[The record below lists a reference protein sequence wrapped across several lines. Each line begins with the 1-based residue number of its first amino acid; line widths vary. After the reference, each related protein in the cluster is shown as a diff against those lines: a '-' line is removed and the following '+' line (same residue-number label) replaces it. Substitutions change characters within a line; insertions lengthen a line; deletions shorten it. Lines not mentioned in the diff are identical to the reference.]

1 MFGKKKSVAGLDIG
15 SSSIKMVELEGK
27 LNNLNLVSLGFENL
41 PGDTI
46 IDGQI
51 MELNVVS
58 DVIQSV
64 CTNHQVN
71 ADNVVTG
78 VSGHSVIL
86 KNIVLPPMSHEELEE
101 SIDWHAEEH
110 IPYDLADVSLDYQV
124 TAETADSTHVLI
136 AACKRERIDNIKQA
150 IQLAGKTPVVI
161 DVDTFA
167 LQNCYEVNYNPTDDD
182 VVTLLNIGASTMNVN
197 IVKGTR
203 SLFTRD
209 ITVGGSQFTD
219 VLQRSL
225 GLNFQQA
232 EAVKR
237 GVAGRGRRHRR
248 KIHRAADEQRD
259 RDRRDGDPKDF
270 RFLSCDDRG
279 QLRRVVQKI
288 LISGGGSKLAGLA
301 QELSERLELPVE
313 VLEPVPQYQSRRQ
326 EIRPGLSQ
334 RDRAGNGGCR
344 RIGRKGSVNKMIK
357 INLLNSVTERQ
368 SGTVAA
374 VDRKISS
381 PASRFLLMSVVV
393 ERYAR
398 RRHRL
403 GRYQHADGK
412 DRGRTRA

>member
-15 SSSIKMVELEGK
+15 SSSIKMVELNGK

-58 DVIQSV
+58 DVIRSV
-64 CTNHQVN
+64 CVNHQVT
-71 ADNVVTG
+71 AERVVTG

-86 KNIVLPPMSHEELEE
+86 KNIVLPSMTNEELEE

-124 TAETADSTHVLI
+124 TAESADSTHVLI
-136 AACKRERIDNIKQA
+136 AACKRERIDNIRQA
-150 IQLAGKTPVVI
+150 IQLAGKTPVII

-167 LQNCYEVNYNPTDDD
+167 LQNCYEINYQPTEDD

-237 GVAGRGRRHRR
+237 GVADAVDGLEE
-248 KIHRAADEQRD
+248 KSIEPLMNNVTEIVAMEIQKTFDFYRATTEDNET
-259 RDRRDGDPKDF
+259 
-270 RFLSCDDRG
+270 
-279 QLRRVVQKI
+279 VVQKI
-288 LISGGGSKLAGLA
+288 LISGGGSKLVGLS
-301 QELSERLELPVE
+301 QELSTRLELPVE
-313 VLEPVPQYQSRRQ
+313 VLDPFRS
-326 EIRPGLSQ
+326 
-334 RDRAGNGGCR
+334 
-344 RIGRKGSVNKMIK
+344 IK
-357 INLLNSVTERQ
+357 IDTKKFDPEYLSEIVPEMA
-368 SGTVAA
+368 VAVGLA
-374 VDRKISS
+374 
-381 PASRFLLMSVVV
+381 L
-393 ERYAR
+393 
-398 RRHRL
+398 
-403 GRYQHADGK
+403 
-412 DRGRTRA
+412 RGV

>member
-27 LNNLNLVSLGFENL
+27 LDNLNLVSLGFENL

-58 DVIQSV
+58 DVIQNV
-64 CTNHQVN
+64 CSNHQVN
-71 ADNVVTG
+71 ATNVVTG

-86 KNIVLPPMSHEELEE
+86 KNIVLPPMSRDELEE

-124 TAETADSTHVLI
+124 TTENDEATHVLI

-167 LQNCYEVNYNPTDDD
+167 LQNCYEVNYDPTDDQ

-197 IVKGTR
+197 IVKGSR

-232 EAVKR
+232 EALKR
-237 GVAGRGRRHRR
+237 GVTDVVDGVEEKSIEPLMNNVTEIVAMEIQ
-248 KIHRAADEQRD
+248 KTFDFYRATTEDNET
-259 RDRRDGDPKDF
+259 
-270 RFLSCDDRG
+270 
-279 QLRRVVQKI
+279 VVQKI

-301 QELSERLELPVE
+301 QELSQRLELPVE
-313 VLEPVPQYQSRRQ
+313 VLDPF
-326 EIRPGLSQ
+326 
-334 RDRAGNGGCR
+334 
-344 RIGRKGSVNKMIK
+344 
-357 INLLNSVTERQ
+357 
-368 SGTVAA
+368 
-374 VDRKISS
+374 RKIRVDSKKFD
-381 PASRFLLMSVVV
+381 PEYLNEIVPEMAVAVGLAV
-393 ERYAR
+393 
-398 RRHRL
+398 
-403 GRYQHADGK
+403 
-412 DRGRTRA
+412 RGV

>member
-1 MFGKKKSVAGLDIG
+1 MLFGKKKSVAGLDIG
-15 SSSIKMVELEGK
+15 SSSIKIVELEGK
-27 LNNLNLVSLGFENL
+27 ANNLNLVSLGFENL

-64 CTNHQVN
+64 CNNHQITSTQ
-71 ADNVVTG
+71 VVTG
-78 VSGHSVIL
+78 VSGHSVII
-86 KNIVLPPMSHEELEE
+86 KNIVLPHMSREELEE

-124 TAETADSTHVLI
+124 TSETSDSTNVLI

-150 IQLAGKTPVVI
+150 IQLAGKTAVVI

-167 LQNCYEVNYNPTDDD
+167 LQNCYEANYNPTDND

-237 GVAGRGRRHRR
+237 GVNDGVEGVEVKSIEPLMNNVTEIVAMEIQ
-248 KIHRAADEQRD
+248 KTFDFYRATTEDND
-259 RDRRDGDPKDF
+259 T
-270 RFLSCDDRG
+270 
-279 QLRRVVQKI
+279 VVQKI
-288 LISGGGSKLAGLA
+288 LISGGGSKLAGLSE
-301 QELSERLELPVE
+301 ELSQRLELPVE
-313 VLEPVPQYQSRRQ
+313 ILNPFRNIRVDDKKFDPEYLSEIVP
-326 EIRPGLSQ
+326 EMAVAVGLAIRG
-334 RDRAGNGGCR
+334 
-344 RIGRKGSVNKMIK
+344 V
-357 INLLNSVTERQ
+357 
-368 SGTVAA
+368 
-374 VDRKISS
+374 
-381 PASRFLLMSVVV
+381 
-393 ERYAR
+393 
-398 RRHRL
+398 
-403 GRYQHADGK
+403 
-412 DRGRTRA
+412 

>member
-15 SSSIKMVELEGK
+15 SSSIKMIELEGK

-58 DVIQSV
+58 DVIRSV
-64 CTNHQVN
+64 CVNHQVN
-71 ADNVVTG
+71 ADRVVTG

-86 KNIVLPPMSHEELEE
+86 KNIVLPAMSKEELEE

-124 TAETADSTHVLI
+124 TAETRESTHVLI

-167 LQNCYEVNYNPTDDD
+167 LQNCYEINYNPTESD

-237 GVAGRGRRHRR
+237 GVADAVDGVEV
-248 KIHRAADEQRD
+248 KAIEPLMNNVTEIVAMEIQKTFDFYRATTEDNET
-259 RDRRDGDPKDF
+259 
-270 RFLSCDDRG
+270 
-279 QLRRVVQKI
+279 VVQKI
-288 LISGGGSKLAGLA
+288 LISGGGSKLIGLV
-301 QELSERLELPVE
+301 QELSQRLELPVE
-313 VLEPVPQYQSRRQ
+313 ILDPFR
-326 EIRPGLSQ
+326 
-334 RDRAGNGGCR
+334 N
-344 RIGRKGSVNKMIK
+344 IK
-357 INLLNSVTERQ
+357 IDNKKFDPEYLSEIVPEMA
-368 SGTVAA
+368 VAVGLA
-374 VDRKISS
+374 V
-381 PASRFLLMSVVV
+381 
-393 ERYAR
+393 
-398 RRHRL
+398 
-403 GRYQHADGK
+403 
-412 DRGRTRA
+412 RGVQ